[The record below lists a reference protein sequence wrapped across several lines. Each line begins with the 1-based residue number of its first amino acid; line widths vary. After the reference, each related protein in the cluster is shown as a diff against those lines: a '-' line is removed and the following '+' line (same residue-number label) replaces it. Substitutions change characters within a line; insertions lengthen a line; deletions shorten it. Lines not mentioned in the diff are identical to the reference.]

1 MSREKP
7 TFRERYQTM
16 KGKLDFTMMLAVAL
30 KDDLEFE
37 VDELDVRSA
46 KKKLSPAQVKRYDK
60 LVQAVDDLDR
70 IVGHL
75 CEADDQEVKL

>member
-1 MSREKP
+1 
-7 TFRERYQTM
+7 
-16 KGKLDFTMMLAVAL
+16 
-30 KDDLEFE
+30 
-37 VDELDVRSA
+37 LDVKSA

-75 CEADDQEVKL
+75 SEAYDQEVKL